1 MREYRAVYSESAA
14 EFILTLPKRRQ
25 RRLVDTCT
33 RLARH
38 PFITSDY
45 VVKDESGREIEHL
58 MVDGFIIA
66 YSVDV
71 PVKLVMIVEMDDVE

>member
-1 MREYRAVYSESAA
+1 MYSEAAA

-25 RRLVDTCT
+25 RKLVDICT

-38 PFITSDY
+38 PFITSDC

>member
-14 EFILTLPKRRQ
+14 GFILTLPKRRQ
-25 RRLVDTCT
+25 RKLVDTCT

-45 VVKDESGREIEHL
+45 VGRTPADARSSI
-58 MVDGFIIA
+58 
-66 YSVDV
+66 
-71 PVKLVMIVEMDDVE
+71 

>member
-25 RRLVDTCT
+25 RKLVDTCT

-38 PFITSDY
+38 PLITSDY

-58 MVDGFIIA
+58 MVDGFVIA
-66 YSVDV
+66 YWVDA
-71 PVKLVMIVEMDDVE
+71 PVKLVMIVEVDDVE

>member
-1 MREYRAVYSESAA
+1 MTRSSS
-14 EFILTLPKRRQ
+14 
-25 RRLVDTCT
+25 CT

-45 VVKDESGREIEHL
+45 VVKDSSGREIEHL

-66 YSVDV
+66 YWVDV
-71 PVKLVMIVEMDDVE
+71 PVKLVMIVEVDDVE